1 MNRLEYILAVI
12 EEKSITKAAK
22 RLYITQPTL
31 TKYINQLEDEYGVKF
46 FDRSTTPIRLTEAGQ
61 LYVEKKKMMIE
72 EERSLR
78 SQLKSIEDK
87 KITLTIGSGHTRG
100 EKFLLYA
107 LKQFCD
113 LHSNVDFCITFP
125 DEIDFYKKLKSGA
138 IDLAF
143 GVIDV
148 TNNMDIEYLEMTVES
163 MGIVVPTEWGFLP

>member
-100 EKFLLYA
+100 RKIPPL
-107 LKQFCD
+107 
-113 LHSNVDFCITFP
+113 CI
-125 DEIDFYKKLKSGA
+125 K
-138 IDLAF
+138 
-143 GVIDV
+143 
-148 TNNMDIEYLEMTVES
+148 TV
-163 MGIVVPTEWGFLP
+163 L